1 MAREK
6 RESRWNWRPWLM
18 AAAGA
23 ALFVSTGFAAFK
35 AREFSLRDPQFQLDP
50 EKPGALAVGGLQY
63 ASRARVMRV
72 FEADF
77 GRSVFAV
84 SLPERRRR
92 LMAID
97 WVEEATVSRLWPDR
111 LVVRLTERKPV
122 AFVNLAVAAGVTRV
136 LLIDANGLFL
146 EPPPQAQF
154 SFPVLSGITDAQSEA
169 ERRARVKAMLRLAGE
184 LGPAAGEISE
194 INAADP
200 ENLRIVTQV
209 EGRPVELMIGDGNYG
224 RRYRA
229 FLAHYPEIRKR
240 SEATVTFDLRLDDRI
255 TARD

>member
-1 MAREK
+1 MGREK

-23 ALFVSTGFAAFK
+23 ALFVSTGAAALEVRDFA
-35 AREFSLRDPQFQLDP
+35 LHDPRFRLDP
-50 EKPGALAVGGLQY
+50 EKPGVLTVAGLQY

-84 SLPERRRR
+84 SLSERRRR

-97 WVEEATVSRLWPDR
+97 WIEEASVSRVWPDR
-111 LVVRLTERKPV
+111 LAVRITERKPV
-122 AFVNLAVAAGVTRV
+122 AFVNLAVAEGLTRV

-146 EPPPQAQF
+146 EPPPQSRF
-154 SFPVLSGITDAQSEA
+154 SFPVLSGISEAQSEA
-169 ERRARVKAMLRLAGE
+169 ERRMRVKGMLKLAGE
-184 LGPAAGEISE
+184 LGPAAKEISE

-209 EGRPVELMIGDGNYG
+209 EGRPVELMMGDSNYG
-224 RRYRA
+224 RRYNA
-229 FLAHYPEIRKR
+229 FLAHYQEIRKR
-240 SEATVTFDLRLDDRI
+240 SETTVTFDLRLDDRI